1 MSKNIPLNVLDLVG
15 ISEGQTVREAIEA
28 SMETAQLV
36 DKLGYKRLW
45 FAEHHNTEN
54 LAAMATS
61 ILIARAA
68 GMTEK
73 IRIGSGGVMLP
84 NHAPFRVAEEYG
96 TLAQMFPGRIDL
108 GLGRAPGTDGL
119 TAQLLSRSSAEAHE
133 FASHV
138 YDLMGWF
145 SDEGISDQMPGV
157 TTVVGTGTKVPI
169 WILGSSMNGA
179 AIAGQLGLPF
189 VLATHFIPDNF
200 VEKLDLYRTSFQA
213 SAPTAFIEKPYAMA
227 AVNVVVAPTDEEA
240 KRIWTTTERIF
251 SDIRLGIKRPLQ
263 PPVDPEDISAEER
276 MFSSKAL
283 QVSAVGSPE
292 TVKQKLKEFV
302 QSSGVDELI
311 VVTYTYHLEDR
322 LRSLELLAN
331 LWLNDAPN

>member
-1 MSKNIPLNVLDLVG
+1 
-15 ISEGQTVREAIEA
+15 
-28 SMETAQLV
+28 
-36 DKLGYKRLW
+36 
-45 FAEHHNTEN
+45 
-54 LAAMATS
+54 
-61 ILIARAA
+61 
-68 GMTEK
+68 
-73 IRIGSGGVMLP
+73 
-84 NHAPFRVAEEYG
+84 HAPFRVAEEYG
-96 TLAQMFPGRIDL
+96 TLSQMFPGRIDL

-179 AIAGQLGLPF
+179 AIAGQLGLSF

-227 AVNVVVAPTDEEA
+227 
-240 KRIWTTTERIF
+240 
-251 SDIRLGIKRPLQ
+251 
-263 PPVDPEDISAEER
+263 
-276 MFSSKAL
+276 
-283 QVSAVGSPE
+283 
-292 TVKQKLKEFV
+292 
-302 QSSGVDELI
+302 
-311 VVTYTYHLEDR
+311 
-322 LRSLELLAN
+322 
-331 LWLNDAPN
+331 